1 VEEQR
6 FCWSCKTWFH
16 SECLLPGDT
25 TTQADHLHGIFS
37 KFSDI
42 PRSILEVSYQPTAR
56 GGSLHFISGNIRLV
70 NAARQLL
77 DKQKREDIIAR
88 PDPWFAANIETH
100 MENESSLWWEYLI
113 YENNINEEEKDAEK
127 LFITDQRLYTC
138 PICGLLN
145 WL

>member
-1 VEEQR
+1 
-6 FCWSCKTWFH
+6 
-16 SECLLPGDT
+16 
-25 TTQADHLHGIFS
+25 
-37 KFSDI
+37 
-42 PRSILEVSYQPTAR
+42 
-56 GGSLHFISGNIRLV
+56 
-70 NAARQLL
+70 L

>member
-1 VEEQR
+1 M
-6 FCWSCKTWFH
+6 H
-16 SECLLPGDT
+16 SV
-25 TTQADHLHGIFS
+25 IS

-56 GGSLHFISGNIRLV
+56 GGDLHYISGNIRLV

-88 PDPWFAANIETH
+88 PDPWLAANIETH
-100 MENESSLWWEYLI
+100 LENEATLWWEYLI
-113 YENNINEEEKDAEK
+113 YENNIDEEKDAEK
-127 LFITDQRLYTC
+127 LVTTDQVLYTC
-138 PICGLLN
+138 PNCGLLN